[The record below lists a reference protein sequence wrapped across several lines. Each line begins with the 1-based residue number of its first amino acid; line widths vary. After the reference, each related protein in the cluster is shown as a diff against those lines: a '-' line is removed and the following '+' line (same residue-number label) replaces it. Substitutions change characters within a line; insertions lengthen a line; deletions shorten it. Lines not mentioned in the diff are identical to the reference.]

1 MENEKM
7 EALLRAALNATPE
20 ELSASPAL
28 STGFSQ
34 SEQTWE
40 VIVRYTGSLSTLQ
53 TEFPSIRFTELLNGY
68 GILWISKSLV
78 SVVADSPQII
88 YMEKP
93 KQFNYEVFNGKRQ
106 SCITN
111 LQNTYPDQ
119 VTGKGTLIAIID
131 SGIDFRHPDFRNPD
145 GTTRIAYLWDQTI
158 MPDASRGW
166 FSP

>member
-7 EALLRAALNATPE
+7 EALLRAALNATAE

-28 STGFSQ
+28 STGFSP

-78 SVVADSPQII
+78 SQ
-88 YMEKP
+88 
-93 KQFNYEVFNGKRQ
+93 VFGFYCCGFSSNHLHGKAQAIRLR
-106 SCITN
+106 S
-111 LQNTYPDQ
+111 LQRKTPILYHKLTKYLSRPVNWKRNTHCNHRFWY
-119 VTGKGTLIAIID
+119 
-131 SGIDFRHPDFRNPD
+131 
-145 GTTRIAYLWDQTI
+145 
-158 MPDASRGW
+158 
-166 FSP
+166 